1 MQEYVLLLMTTVRVW
16 SLSLISVPIEFMMTK
31 GLKIVYYAGDNL
43 ISRQSAVP
51 FWKQRTFTI

>member
-51 FWKQRTFTI
+51 F